1 MKRIVCGLLSL
12 LVVIALLTSCTP
24 KRLTREDIAKEKKAV
39 ESVAINY
46 CKLVAAKDTDAVLG
60 LFSNS
65 PELMLLGTDTAEVF
79 KSKAQLKSLLEV
91 DWQLFDVTKVG
102 DLQNVSILISKDGGL
117 ASILYEVAWD
127 LDLAGQKTHALF
139 RYAMTMVKENGDW
152 HIIQLLGQ
160 TATVGQSSEDLLEQM
175 KKVKK

>member
-1 MKRIVCGLLSL
+1 MKRNMYWVLSL
-12 LVVIALLTSCTP
+12 LAVNALLSSCTP
-24 KRLTREDIAKEKKAV
+24 KQLTQEDIAKEKKAV

-46 CKLVAAKDTDAVLG
+46 SKLIAAKNTDAVLS

-65 PELMLLGTDTAEVF
+65 PEFMLLGTDSAEVF
-79 KSKAQLKSLLEV
+79 KNKAQLKSHLEV
-91 DWQLFDVTKVG
+91 DWQLLDVTKVG

-117 ASILYEVAWD
+117 ASMLYEVPWD
-127 LDLAGQKTHALF
+127 MDLAGQTAHALVRF
-139 RYAMTMVKENGDW
+139 AMTMVKENNEW

-160 TATVGQSSEDLLEQM
+160 MATVGQSSEDMLEQT